1 MSTPNYPAKISK
13 FDILKLSIPIFF
25 SNMAIPLVGIVDT
38 ALIGHLDNPTF
49 LISTS
54 ISTTVITLIFW
65 SFGFLRMG
73 TTGLIAQSLGKG
85 EYREQPLIILRNL
98 IFALII
104 SIIIILLKPLIVTLI
119 NFFFHPNI
127 DTLDLIDEYISIRV
141 FSAPSEFCLYIL
153 IGFYLGIQKTYISS
167 LITIMLSFLNII
179 LSVYFVNELQMNV
192 KGVAYGSLISS
203 YLVSI
208 VFLIFT
214 YFFIKNKFKVIPKLQ
229 KNILNAKKIIKLF
242 SINLDIF
249 IRTILLTFAFLWV
262 TYLSSTIGEKF
273 IAINSILLQFIIIS
287 SFFLDAYAFSTEGI
301 VGYNVG
307 RRSEKSFIHVTRNAF
322 ELSFFTA
329 ILISITFIFFSKN
342 IINLITDL
350 DILRFLS
357 YNYTFWIVIIPPI
370 ACFCYQFDGI
380 FIGATQTKEMRNAMI
395 ISVVIYLVL
404 SIKLTNILGN
414 HGIWLSL
421 LLFMVLRS
429 LSLYIFFPK
438 ILRKF

>member
-38 ALIGHLDNPTF
+38 ALMGHLDNPTF

>member
-38 ALIGHLDNPTF
+38 ALMGHLDNPTF

-104 SIIIILLKPLIVTLI
+104 FIIIILLKPLIVTLI

>member
-1 MSTPNYPAKISK
+1 MPTPNYPAKISK

-25 SNMAIPLVGIVDT
+25 SNMALPLVGIVDT
-38 ALIGHLDNPTF
+38 ALMGHLDNPTF
-49 LISTS
+49 LIATS
-54 ISTTVITLIFW
+54 ISATVITLIFW

-98 IFALII
+98 ILAFII
-104 SIIIILLKPLIVTLI
+104 SLIIILLKPLIVTLI
-119 NFFFHPNI
+119 NFFFHPS
-127 DTLDLIDEYISIRV
+127 DQTLVLIDDYISIRV

-192 KGVAYGSLISS
+192 KGVAFGSLISS

-229 KNILNAKKIIKLF
+229 KNILNVKKIIKLF

-262 TYLSSTIGEKF
+262 TYLGSTIGEQF
-273 IAINSILLQFIIIS
+273 IAINSILLQFVIIS

-307 RRSEKSFIHVTRNAF
+307 RRSEKSFIHVSRNAF
-322 ELSFFTA
+322 ELSF
-329 ILISITFIFFSKN
+329 L
-342 IINLITDL
+342 L
-350 DILRFLS
+350 
-357 YNYTFWIVIIPPI
+357 
-370 ACFCYQFDGI
+370 QF
-380 FIGATQTKEMRNAMI
+380 
-395 ISVVIYLVL
+395 
-404 SIKLTNILGN
+404 
-414 HGIWLSL
+414 
-421 LLFMVLRS
+421 
-429 LSLYIFFPK
+429 
-438 ILRKF
+438 

>member
-38 ALIGHLDNPTF
+38 ALMGHLDNPTF

-370 ACFCYQFDGI
+370 ACFCYQFEGI